1 MLLVHMLCS
10 LCLFNQYIHVLSLPI
25 VSSHAYDVWC
35 GLKCIFESVLCIGTH
50 DDLKG
55 TLLILFFI
63 L

>member
-10 LCLFNQYIHVLSLPI
+10 LCLFNQYIHVLSLPT
-25 VSSHAYDVWC
+25 VSCHAFAVWC
-35 GLKCIFESVLCIGTH
+35 PFKFEFVLCIVTH

-55 TLLILFFI
+55 TLLTLIFI